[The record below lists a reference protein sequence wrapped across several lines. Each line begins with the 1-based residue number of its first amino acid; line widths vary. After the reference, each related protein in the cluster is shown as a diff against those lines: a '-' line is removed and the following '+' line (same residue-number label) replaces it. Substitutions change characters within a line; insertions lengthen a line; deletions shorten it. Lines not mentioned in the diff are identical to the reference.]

1 MMSAMSS
8 ADEARVARV
17 AGLFEAPAP
26 VLEPIARDLTRQMAR
41 GLVGEPSSLKMLRT
55 FTRQP
60 SGRERGRVVVVDWGG
75 TKARAG
81 LIDLGGDGSV
91 RMIAEEALT
100 FSEADK
106 RGAPEPVFDLIAG
119 AVGRVVE
126 ARDVGAAP
134 LAFIYSYPAR
144 LEAIDRAIA
153 LASTKGWRL
162 KDLEGQDV
170 AALLGAALR
179 RAGLERIRLAAVAND
194 TVAALMLQSYRARGR
209 DAGAHPADVG
219 LILGTGTNQAAD
231 LGPAGIR
238 NLESGNFD
246 GVRTI
251 ETPYDA
257 GLDRELD
264 EPRPGAQRFE
274 KMVSGRYL
282 GELLR
287 RVLQDLGGRTARFR
301 WSASPALGAPFGLDS
316 AHLSRIA
323 ADHTAALDDVDALL
337 RSLGVPSTGEER
349 QAVRALG
356 TAIARRAARLVA
368 AALVGTLRFLDA
380 ELAGRRTIAVD
391 GSLWGGYPGFEAL
404 VRATIVE
411 LVGGERA
418 SGIEIAYVRDSTSAG
433 AAVIAAV
440 AAAQRSEG
448 CSSA

>member
-1 MMSAMSS
+1 MTAMSGS
-8 ADEARVARV
+8 DEAVIART
-17 AGLFEAPAP
+17 AALFDAPAAA
-26 VLEPIARDLTRQMAR
+26 LEPIARDLTRQMAR
-41 GLVGEPSSLKMLRT
+41 GLVGEPSSLKMLQT

-60 SGRERGRVVVVDWGG
+60 SGRERGRVMVVDWGG

-81 LIDLGGDGSV
+81 LIELGGDGSV
-91 RMIAEEALT
+91 RMVADEELT
-100 FSEADK
+100 FSEVDK
-106 RGAPEPVFDLIAG
+106 RGTLEPVFDLIAG
-119 AVGRVVE
+119 AVGRVAQAQGVE
-126 ARDVGAAP
+126 AAP
-134 LAFIYSYPAR
+134 LGFVYSYPAR
-144 LEAIDRAIA
+144 LERIDRAVA

-162 KDLEGQDV
+162 KGLEGQDV

-179 RAGLERIRLAAVAND
+179 RVGLERVALAAVAND

-209 DAGAHPADVG
+209 DAGARPADVG

-246 GVRTI
+246 GVAAV

-257 GLDRELD
+257 ALDRELD

-274 KMVSGRYL
+274 KMVSGHYL
-282 GELLR
+282 GEILR
-287 RVLQDLGGRTARFR
+287 RALGDLGQRTARFH
-301 WSASPALGAPFGLDS
+301 WSASPALATPYALDS

-323 ADHTAALDDVDALL
+323 ADRSAALDDVDVLL
-337 RSLGVPSTGEER
+337 RALGAPSTVEER
-349 QAVRALG
+349 RGVRALG
-356 TAIARRAARLVA
+356 AAIARRAARLVG

-380 ELAGRRTIAVD
+380 ELADRRTIAVD
-391 GSLWGGYPGFEAL
+391 GSLWGGYPGLEAL
-404 VRATIVE
+404 VREVVVE
-411 LVGGERA
+411 LVGGARA
-418 SGIEIAYVRDSTSAG
+418 ARIDTVYVKDSTSAG

>member
-1 MMSAMSS
+1 MSAMAAS
-8 ADEARVARV
+8 DEAAI
-17 AGLFEAPAP
+17 AQTAALFDAPAP
-26 VLEPIARDLTRQMAR
+26 ALEAIARDLTRQMAR
-41 GLVGEPSSLKMLRT
+41 GLAGEPSSLKMLRT

-81 LIDLGGDGSV
+81 LIELGGDGSV
-91 RMIAEEALT
+91 RTVAEEALT

-106 RGAPEPVFDLIAG
+106 RGAPEPVFDLIAA
-119 AVGRVVE
+119 AVGRVAPTRGVE
-126 ARDVGAAP
+126 AAP
-134 LAFIYSYPAR
+134 LGFIYSYPAR
-144 LEAIDRAIA
+144 LERIDRAVA

-162 KDLEGQDV
+162 KGLEGRDV

-179 RAGLERIRLAAVAND
+179 RAGLERVALTAVAND

-209 DAGAHPADVG
+209 DAGARPADVG

-246 GVRTI
+246 GVAAV

-257 GLDRELD
+257 ALDRELD

-274 KMVSGRYL
+274 KMVSGHYL
-282 GELLR
+282 GEILR
-287 RVLQDLGGRTARFR
+287 RVLQDLGQRTAWFH
-301 WSASPALGAPFGLDS
+301 WLASPALATPHALDS

-323 ADHTAALDDVDALL
+323 ADRTVGLDDVAALL
-337 RSLGVPSTGEER
+337 RALGVPSTVEER
-349 QAVRALG
+349 HGVRTLG
-356 TAIARRAARLVA
+356 GAIARRAARLVG

-380 ELAGRRTIAVD
+380 ALADRRTIAVD
-391 GSLWGGYPGFEAL
+391 GSLWAGYPGFEAL
-404 VRATIVE
+404 VRETMVE
-411 LVGGERA
+411 LLGGERA
-418 SGIEIAYVRDSTSAG
+418 SRIEAVYVKDSTSAG